1 MKPAPVPDW
10 LRRQAK
16 TAGVYLPLSALLG
29 VLGGILLVL
38 QTVLLA
44 QVLHGGIIEGRPM
57 ADFAAHCWLMLIL
70 LLARAVGVYV
80 RERVSF
86 LAGRRLR
93 QTLRAAVIDKLTR
106 LGPAFIQ
113 NRPLGQWSSLAL
125 EQVESLHDYYARYL
139 PQLALVAVLP
149 LVILAVIVPV
159 NWVAAALLLV
169 TAPLIPLFMA
179 LVGWRAA
186 EASRRHFSTLQRL
199 SGYFM
204 DRLQGLPTLRLFFR
218 AHSEEQ
224 AIAQASEVF
233 RQRTMAVL
241 RIAFLSSAVLEFFA
255 ALSIAVLAL
264 YFGFSFLG
272 ELDFGHYGAGV
283 SLFSGLLA
291 LLLAPEFFQPL
302 RDWGA
307 HYHARAQAI
316 GAAVSILELLQ
327 QPELLPA
334 GDQAPPARFDIR
346 AQDLVVRSPCG
357 QPLLGPL
364 SFELAAG
371 QRLVLLGPS
380 GAGKTSLLR
389 VILGFLPYS
398 GRLEVGGVE
407 LSSLDPVSWRAQLA
421 WLGQEP
427 QLFHG
432 TVRDNVTLAR
442 PDFPEAELW
451 PLLDRVGM
459 AAFFRQH
466 PEGLDCR
473 LGERSTGLSVGQA
486 QRLALARALVR
497 DARFF
502 VLDEPT
508 ASLDPEHARQL
519 WSVLEETRKGRC
531 CLLATH
537 RLDHLQADDEL
548 LVLSQGK
555 VLQQG
560 RFSDLTAGPGP
571 LVDWLADASFGTWPE
586 GGQALT

>member
-1 MKPAPVPDW
+1 MSTTSVPDW
-10 LRRQAK
+10 LRWQGK
-16 TAGVYLPLSALLG
+16 TAGFHLPLSALLG
-29 VLGGILLVL
+29 VVGGILLVL
-38 QTVLLA
+38 QTILLA
-44 QVLHGGIIEGRPM
+44 QVLHGGIIDQRPV
-57 ADFAAHCWLMLIL
+57 ADFVPHCSLMLL
-70 LLARAVGVYV
+70 LLLVRAVGVYA

-86 LAGRRLR
+86 VAGRRLR
-93 QTLRAAVIDKLTR
+93 QTLRAAVLDKLTR

-113 NRPLGQWSSLAL
+113 KRPLGQWSSLVL
-125 EQVESLHDYYARYL
+125 EQVDSLHDYYARYL

-149 LVILAVIVPV
+149 LVILAVIFPV
-159 NWVAAALLLV
+159 NWVAGALLLV

-186 EASRRHFSTLQRL
+186 EANRRHFSTLQRL

-283 SLFSGLLA
+283 TLFSGLLA
-291 LLLAPEFFQPL
+291 LLLAPDFFQPL

-357 QPLLGPL
+357 QALLGPL

-389 VILGFLPYS
+389 AILGFLPYS

-407 LSSLDPVSWRAQLA
+407 LSSLDPLSWRAQLA

-442 PDFPEAELW
+442 LEMPEAEIW
-451 PLLDRVGM
+451 PLLERVGL
-459 AAFFRQH
+459 AVFFRQH

-519 WSVLEETRKGRC
+519 WAVLEEARKGRG

-560 RFSDLTAGPGP
+560 RFSDLAAGPGP
-571 LVDWLADASFGTWPE
+571 LVDWLAEATCGAWPE
-586 GGQALT
+586 SGQVQT